1 MRCAMRHAADDA
13 SALRIV
19 RAANARGA
27 REGRIGGRERG
38 CAKKAATAEV
48 AVMPLEQAGGR
59 VFRTALVSCYT
70 KDALGTF
77 QDIIPFALEDPR
89 SR

>member
-1 MRCAMRHAADDA
+1 MRHAADDA
-13 SALRIV
+13 SLGIV
-19 RAANARGA
+19 RAANARGV
-27 REGRIGGRERG
+27 RGGLEGGRERG
-38 CAKKAATAEV
+38 CAKKAATAEG
-48 AVMPLEQAGGR
+48 AVIPLEQAGRR